1 MSYFRGPCS
10 ESCEGNLVG
19 GKAKNLWLLGKK
31 VTAAPVPH
39 WFVLTTEAFTSFLFV
54 R

>member
-1 MSYFRGPCS
+1 MADYYRGPLS

-19 GKAKNLWLLGKK
+19 GKAKNLWLLGQQ
-31 VTAAPVPH
+31 VQCPVPPWFALTTAA
-39 WFVLTTEAFTSFLFV
+39 FTAYLNV